1 MIDSTSKRKQILNIT
16 GDKMKNVSIKLLA
29 FVATTI
35 FTSTQASTIDNNDVL
50 KEVKSSVQH
59 STPVNS
65 SFITIAQLQN
75 FNDEVSRVRCS
86 PYPGC
91 KYQFSNKEMK
101 SGVQHVASIN
111 FTSTALFI
119 NSPLITIAQLQHFND
134 EASQVRCSPYPG
146 CKYEFGTQKETNNT

>member
-1 MIDSTSKRKQILNIT
+1 
-16 GDKMKNVSIKLLA
+16 MKNVSIKLLA
-29 FVATTI
+29 FVATSVFI
-35 FTSTQASTIDNNDVL
+35 STQASTIDNNDVL